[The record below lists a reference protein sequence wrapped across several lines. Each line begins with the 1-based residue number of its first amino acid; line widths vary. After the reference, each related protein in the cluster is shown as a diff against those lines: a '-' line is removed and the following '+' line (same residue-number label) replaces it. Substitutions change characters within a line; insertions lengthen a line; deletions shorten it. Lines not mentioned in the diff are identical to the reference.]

1 MLRKKITNE
10 SSNSFFLPYKKKM
23 YIFLLDKLKYN
34 RKNTLQDLL
43 FQVPEK
49 NWERRFDQVG

>member
-34 RKNTLQDLL
+34 RKNTLKDLL
-43 FQVPEK
+43 IIIPSP
-49 NWERRFDQVG
+49 

>member
-1 MLRKKITNE
+1 
-10 SSNSFFLPYKKKM
+10 M